1 MAGTVRVTVQR
12 YDPRHDPAPRDETYE
27 VPVDDT
33 TSVTNVLYEINQRY
47 GAGIAYRVSC
57 HRGICAS
64 CRMKVNGKA
73 RLGCSHPV
81 TGGELRLAPATPP
94 AVLKDLVLESDWKG
108 LTADPDE
115 SAEIEPWAATVT
127 SI

>member
-12 YDPRHDPAPRDETYE
+12 YDPRHDAAPRDETYE

-33 TSVTNVLYEINQRY
+33 TSVTNVLYDINQRY

-73 RLGCSHPV
+73 RLACCHPV

-108 LTADPDE
+108 LTPDPDDD
-115 SAEIEPWAATVT
+115 SATDEEGTP
-127 SI
+127 